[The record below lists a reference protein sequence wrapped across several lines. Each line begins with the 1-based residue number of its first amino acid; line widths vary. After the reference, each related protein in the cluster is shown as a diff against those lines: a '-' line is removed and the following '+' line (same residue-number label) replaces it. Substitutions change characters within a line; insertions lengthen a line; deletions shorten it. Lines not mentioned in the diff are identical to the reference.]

1 MSHENSGLLRHL
13 GLRSATA
20 LVVANMIGAGIF
32 TTTGFQAEAIGHP
45 GYIFLLWIVGGIMA
59 LCGALCFAE
68 LGAAM
73 PEAGAEYVYL
83 RETYGQAFAFMSAFV
98 SLVAGFSAPIAAAAE
113 GFVKYAAHF
122 IPFLAEDSQVV
133 GQLHSNDLVALIIVW
148 SLVAI
153 HSVGVRMGIGFT
165 DLVTVFKVT
174 GILVII
180 LAAFTFGQGDLN
192 NLTSVSPGF
201 YELDTVDTFSAF
213 ATSLI
218 FVIFCYLG
226 WNASAYLA
234 AEMKQPQRDLP
245 RSLMLGTALV
255 TTLYLAMNAVYF
267 YGASAQEM
275 AGTVEVGLTS
285 ATQLFGATGVSLITS
300 VICVSILA
308 SASAM
313 TVAGP
318 RVYYAFG
325 KDCASLRILART
337 GPKTGAP
344 TPALL
349 LQGVVISVIVFLGNV
364 DQIIQYAGFTL
375 TLFSSLAVACVIVL
389 RIRRPDMPRPFRT
402 WGYPWPPLFYLIVSA
417 WIMVWAVRARPTES
431 ILALATVCVGGI
443 LFILLP
449 TRMSSKPQD

>member
-1 MSHENSGLLRHL
+1 MSDKRSGLLRHV

-32 TTTGFQAEAIGHP
+32 TTTGFQAADLGHP

-73 PEAGAEYVYL
+73 PHAGGEYVYL
-83 RETYGQAFAFMSAFV
+83 RETYGHAFAFMSAFV

-113 GFVKYAAHF
+113 AFVKYSAHF
-122 IPFLAEDSQVV
+122 FPVLLEDSVII
-133 GQLHSNDLVALIIVW
+133 GPLHSNDLIALIIVW

-153 HSVGVRMGIGFT
+153 HSLGVRMGMGFT
-165 DLVTVFKVT
+165 DLVTLFKVT
-174 GILVII
+174 GILAII
-180 LAAFTFGQGDLN
+180 LAAFTLGKGDLT
-192 NLTSVSPGF
+192 NLTTVSPSF
-201 YELDTVDTFSAF
+201 NELGTADTFSAF

-218 FVIFCYLG
+218 FVTFCYLG

-234 AEMKQPQRDLP
+234 SEMKQPQRDLP
-245 RSLMLGTALV
+245 RSLLIGTGLV
-255 TTLYLAMNAVYF
+255 TVLYLALNAVYF
-267 YGASAQEM
+267 YGASAEEL
-275 AGTVEVGLTS
+275 AGTVEVGLTA
-285 ATQLFGATGVSLITS
+285 ATRLFGATGSALVAS

-325 KDCASLRILART
+325 KDCAPLRILART

-344 TPALL
+344 TFALV
-349 LQGVVISVIVFLGNV
+349 LQGAVISIVVLMG
-364 DQIIQYAGFTL
+364 DIGQIIQYAGFTL

-389 RIRRPDMPRPFRT
+389 RIRRPDMPRPFRV
-402 WGYPWPPLFYLIVSA
+402 WGYPWPPLFYLALSA
-417 WIMVWAVRARPTES
+417 WIMVWAARARPVES
-431 ILALATVCVGGI
+431 LLALATVCAGGL
-443 LFILLP
+443 LFAMLP
-449 TRMSSKPQD
+449 KQVSTKPPH

>member
-1 MSHENSGLLRHL
+1 MSQEDSGLLRHV

-32 TTTGFQAEAIGHP
+32 TTTGFQAEALGHP
-45 GYIFLLWIVGGIMA
+45 GYIFLLWIVGGILA

-122 IPFLAEDSQVV
+122 VPILAEDTQLI
-133 GQLHSNDLVALIIVW
+133 GQLHSSDLVALILVW
-148 SLVAI
+148 SLVAM
-153 HSVGVRMGIGFT
+153 HSIGVRVGIGFT
-165 DLVTVFKVT
+165 DLVTLFKVT
-174 GILVII
+174 GILAII
-180 LAAFTFGQGDLN
+180 LAAFAFGKGNLA
-192 NLTSVSPGF
+192 NLTTVSPEF
-201 YELDTVDTFSAF
+201 YDLSTVDTFSAF

-218 FVIFCYLG
+218 FVTFCYLG

-234 AEMKQPQRDLP
+234 AEMKHPQRDLP
-245 RSLMLGTALV
+245 RSLLLGTALV
-255 TTLYLAMNAVYF
+255 TALYLAINAVYF
-267 YGASAQEM
+267 YGAATHEM
-275 AGTVEVGLTS
+275 AGTVEVGITS
-285 ATQLFGATGVSLITS
+285 ATTLFGPTGVALVTS

-325 KDCASLRILART
+325 KDCAPLRFLART

-344 TPALL
+344 TPALV
-349 LQGVVISVIVFLGNV
+349 LQGVVISIIIFMGNI

-389 RIRRPDMPRPFRT
+389 RIRRPDMPRPFRV
-402 WGYPWPPLFYLIVSA
+402 WGYPWPPLLYLSVSV
-417 WIMVWAVRARPTES
+417 WVMVWAAHARPIES
-431 ILALATVCVGGI
+431 FLALATVCAGGLLFVI
-443 LFILLP
+443 LP
-449 TRMSSKPQD
+449 KQVSSPPPG